1 MHSYFY
7 INVVSDELGRSAY
20 SDFGLGEFVNRIK
33 RVGGLSGGDEFMRLW
48 LSSTNVI
55 IL

>member
-7 INVVSDELGRSAY
+7 IDVVSDELGRSAH
-20 SDFGLGEFVNRIK
+20 SDFGVGEFVNRIK
-33 RVGGLSGGDEFMRLW
+33 RVRRLSGGDEFVRLW
-48 LSSTNVI
+48 LSSTNII